1 MQLEGTTTFSSRSGN
16 KMVDHAVYRGEEN
29 VMQTHWGG
37 FWHKSRAHLKTG
49 WLITAGLIAPFPRAI
64 APRGKAPG
72 STPRKATRVGG
83 GAPGPPH
90 FSLRFPTRA
99 SASGRLLGRRC
110 RR

>member
-49 WLITAGLIAPFPRAI
+49 WLITAGLSALLPGAN
-64 APRGKAPG
+64 APRGRTRGVSPQKG
-72 STPRKATRVGG
+72 SGG
-83 GAPGPPH
+83 GAGGPDGTHVSPACAT
-90 FSLRFPTRA
+90 PVA
-99 SASGRLLGRRC
+99 GGV
-110 RR
+110 